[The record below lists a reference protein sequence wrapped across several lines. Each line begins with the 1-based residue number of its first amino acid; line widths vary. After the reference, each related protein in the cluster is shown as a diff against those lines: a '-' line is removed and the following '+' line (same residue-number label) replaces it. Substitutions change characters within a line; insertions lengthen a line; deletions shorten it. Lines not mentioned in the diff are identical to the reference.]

1 MRVAASVSDMD
12 MARMDDDGAMTVK
25 VSASATPEPSATSDW
40 PRSLGASH
48 ARRDARAR
56 DDANDLDAT
65 QHAQQLAIRRRWPA
79 IVDAMQAVI
88 NRYNAGAGS
97 NALTLSD
104 HSISDEGELAVD
116 VTAPRGQLLTLAIDE
131 GDLWVRPC
139 HAADGVRQ
147 GERWIGLGR
156 SDTAIAAYVLQ
167 PWMSQL

>member
-1 MRVAASVSDMD
+1 MRAAASVSDTD
-12 MARMDDDGAMTVK
+12 MARMDDDGAMPEK
-25 VSASATPEPSATSDW
+25 VSASEAPQSGAMGDW
-40 PRSLGASH
+40 PWSLGASH

-56 DDANDLDAT
+56 DDAYDLDAT
-65 QHAQQLAIRRRWPA
+65 QNAEQLAVRRRWPA

-97 NALTLSD
+97 NSLTLFD
-104 HSISDEGELAVD
+104 HSISDDHELAID
-116 VTAPRGQLLTLAIDE
+116 VTAPAGQLLTLAVDD
-131 GDLWVRPC
+131 GDLWVLPR
-139 HAADGVRQ
+139 HGADGVRH